1 MKKVA
6 VSLLFAAAAVVS
18 LSACDKDPTYSPNV
32 DEVEPCEDKGTCEST
47 D

>member
-1 MKKVA
+1 MKKVIYLA
-6 VSLLFAAAAVVS
+6 IAASFALA
-18 LSACDKDPTYSPNV
+18 ACDKDPTYSPNV